1 MGSPYSQHLS
11 YRPLTVMTFRWN
23 VAWHGFNVFGF
34 HLVNLL
40 LHAACS
46 ALVVL
51 VARRVLREHSV
62 YAPLFAGL
70 LFAVHPVHVEAVAN
84 IVCRAELLCCLFWCL
99 AFLAYAAGVDT
110 MPLSL
115 GPRQMAAIA
124 LTGALSGASSGQIQ
138 GIIHSVLVS
147 RGLLGV
153 DSQRLTSI
161 PYLPQSAP
169 C

>member
-11 YRPLTVMTFRWN
+11 YRPLTVITFRWN

-40 LHAACS
+40 MHAACS

-115 GPRQMAAIA
+115 APRHMAAIA
-124 LTGALSGASSGQIQ
+124 LTGALSGAYSGHQKKIAREDI
-138 GIIHSVLVS
+138 GAS
-147 RGLLGV
+147 R
-153 DSQRLTSI
+153 SF
-161 PYLPQSAP
+161 
-169 C
+169 